1 MLQSFNA
8 RREKLKST
16 LVLNMY
22 FGVSVQTSDT
32 TINCVTRLPIL
43 LVNRV
48 LYVIFTFYGLL
59 KCGTVVS

>member
-1 MLQSFNA
+1 
-8 RREKLKST
+8 
-16 LVLNMY
+16 MY